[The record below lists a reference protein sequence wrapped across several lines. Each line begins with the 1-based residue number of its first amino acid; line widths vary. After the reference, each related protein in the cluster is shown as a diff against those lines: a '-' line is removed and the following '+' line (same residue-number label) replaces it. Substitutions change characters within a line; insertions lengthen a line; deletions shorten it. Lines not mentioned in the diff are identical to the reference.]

1 MNLRRLETFY
11 WAARL
16 GSFTAA
22 AERLNATQSTVSMRI
37 QELERE
43 FGVPLFDRSQRSA
56 RVTATGRE
64 LVQYAS
70 QLLYITSE
78 MRDRI
83 SAADTIP
90 GVLRIGVAEVISI
103 TWLPRLIRN
112 IHQRYPKIRIE
123 LIEELTKELTS
134 RLEQGLLDLI
144 LAPGRVP
151 GYQFNAVPLGTVQ
164 FAWMASPALGV
175 PDREI
180 TARELQKFPV
190 IALSRDSYHHTSI
203 EDWFRAGDAK
213 CQRIDTC
220 KSTNVAASLAASGLG
235 VTLLPVRCYTDE
247 LKSGRLQ
254 IIRVAPEYGPI
265 EFTATCSTDGFERTA
280 RHVARMAQDVS
291 DFEDIPVSPIATD
304 QESTA
309 HL

>member
-64 LVQYAS
+64 LMQYAS

-78 MRDRI
+78 MIDRI

-112 IHQRYPKIRIE
+112 IHQRFPKIRIE
-123 LIEELTKELTS
+123 LIEELTKELTG

-151 GYQFNAVPLGTVQ
+151 GYQFNAVSLGTVQ

-190 IALSRDSYHHTSI
+190 IALSRESYHHISI

-220 KSTNVAASLAASGLG
+220 KSLNVAASLAASGLG

-247 LKSGRLQ
+247 LKLGRLQ
-254 IIRVAPEYGPI
+254 IIRATPDYGPI
-265 EFTATCSTDGFERTA
+265 EFTATCSTDSFERTA
-280 RHVARMAQDVS
+280 LHVARMAQNVS
-291 DFEDIPVSPIATD
+291 DFEDIPASPVKSDEKPA
-304 QESTA
+304 A
-309 HL
+309 RL